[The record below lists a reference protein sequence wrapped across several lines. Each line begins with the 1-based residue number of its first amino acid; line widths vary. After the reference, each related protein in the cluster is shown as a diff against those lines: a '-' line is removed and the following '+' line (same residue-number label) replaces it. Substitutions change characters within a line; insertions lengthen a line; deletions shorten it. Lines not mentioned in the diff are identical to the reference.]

1 MAGSIPARGVIK
13 IKAGSCLPAGR
24 RLLPGALFKKM
35 YNLHAH
41 TFLSD
46 GDLLPSEVAV
56 RYQDKGY
63 QVISITDH
71 ADYSNIKQ
79 ISQAVVEFCKRWPKD
94 SSIKIL
100 PGVELTHLP
109 PEQFKPLASIA
120 RKEGIK
126 IIIAHG
132 ETPVEPVAK
141 NTNHFALL
149 ADIDILAHPGL
160 ITDEDTQ
167 LAKQRGIFLE
177 ITSRRGHSQTNEHVI
192 KQAKKFGA
200 KLILNNDSHAPADII
215 SPADLTKLGLDLGL
229 SQNEMDKIYQ
239 DVEELLIKKGLP
251 KCK

>member
-1 MAGSIPARGVIK
+1 
-13 IKAGSCLPAGR
+13 
-24 RLLPGALFKKM
+24 M

-63 QVISITDH
+63 SVIAITDH

-79 ISQAVVEFCKRWPKD
+79 IVKSVVEFCRRWPKD
-94 SSIKIL
+94 SAIRVL

-109 PEQFKPLASIA
+109 PVQFKPLASLA
-120 RKEGIK
+120 RKNGIK

-141 NTNHFALL
+141 DTNRLSLL

-160 ITDEDTQ
+160 ISDADTK
-167 LAKQRGIFLE
+167 LAARRGIFLE
-177 ITSRRGHSQTNEHVI
+177 ITSRRGHNQTNAHVI
-192 KQAKKFGA
+192 NQARKFGA
-200 KLILNNDSHAPADII
+200 KLILNNDSHAPEDII
-215 SPADLTKLGLDLGL
+215 TPLQLIQVGKDCGLT
-229 SQNEMDKIYQ
+229 QAEIDKIYL
-239 DVEELLIKKGLP
+239 DVKGFL
-251 KCK
+251 KTKV